1 MSFKSLDLPEYLLQ
15 AVDKLSYEK
24 PTPIQEQAIPLILAG
39 ADVLAEA
46 QTGTGK
52 TAAFALPI
60 IKQIN
65 DLPPKKKKISVLALT
80 VVPTRELALQVTAA
94 FKAYASCSPRKIKT
108 ISLIGGEEI
117 RVQIR
122 GLRMGVDVVVATP
135 GRLLELIGLN
145 EIRLVELQTLVLD
158 EADKMLNLG
167 FSDEIR
173 QLLAKLPAKRQN
185 LLFSATLP
193 EKVIK
198 LSEEMLEEPTRV
210 SVDSEQ
216 PTVEKIHQRVIEVNR
231 NQRRALLQQLIEAE
245 DWDHALVFVASKQ
258 AARNLAEKLH
268 RNGFSAEAFHG
279 DLEQNKRIQVLK
291 KFKNKEIRVLV
302 ATDIAARGIDI
313 NKLSYVVNYDLPRAP
328 MDYIH
333 RIGRTGRAGESGTAI
348 SFIDRKDQ
356 DHFRLI
362 EKRAGIQLEHEHI
375 PGFEFSDEAP
385 AKPSSKLPVKGKRK
399 SKKDKL
405 REQAGQAG
413 QTATPND

>member
-15 AVDKLSYEK
+15 AVEKLSYEK

-65 DLPPKKKKISVLALT
+65 ELPPKKKKISVLALT

-108 ISLIGGEEI
+108 IALIGGEEI

-193 EKVIK
+193 DKVIK
-198 LSEEMLEEPTRV
+198 LSEEMLDEPTRV

-216 PTVEKIHQRVIEVNR
+216 PTVEKIHQRVIEVSR

-258 AARNLAEKLH
+258 AARNLADKLH

-291 KFKNKEIRVLV
+291 KFKNKESRVLV

-313 NKLSYVVNYDLPRAP
+313 NKLSYVINYDLPRAP

-348 SFIDRKDQ
+348 TFIDRKDLA
-356 DHFRLI
+356 HFRLI

-375 PGFEFSDEAP
+375 PGFEFSEEAP
-385 AKPSSKLPVKGKRK
+385 AKPTSKLPVKGKRK

-405 REQAGQAG
+405 REQAKKDEA
-413 QTATPND
+413 